1 MGPIKIAI
9 NNLNRGVSGSFDST
23 VTSYIL
29 RWAETWSSLVEGDEG
44 ISRQLIMDNNQVCLT
59 FGPILQKSS
68 MDDL

>member
-29 RWAETWSSLVEGDEG
+29 RWPETWSSLVEGDEC
-44 ISRQLIMDNNQVCLT
+44 IFPPKR
-59 FGPILQKSS
+59 
-68 MDDL
+68 